1 MSTPKHVILLPD
13 GAADEPLPA
22 LDGLTPLQAARLPH
36 MDRVARAGQLG
47 RVRTIPE
54 GYVPGTDVGTLSLF
68 GYAPAEHYSGRAPIE
83 AAAQGLDTRVDD
95 LVFRCNL
102 VTLEDGRMVDFT
114 AGHVAQEETD
124 RLIADID
131 ALFADEPCRFFA
143 GVSYRNLMIR
153 SKVDAIALTT
163 QAPHDIPDQPV
174 ADYQPKGDGA
184 REVIDLMD
192 RARELLADHPV
203 NVARRQQG
211 RAPVTDIWLW
221 GQGRPTMLPA
231 FADRFGTRAAVITG
245 VDIIRGLARCMGM
258 DLIEV
263 PGATGYLDTDYAG
276 KGRAAV
282 AALDEFDLVVVH
294 VEAPDEAG
302 HARDPAAKVEALERI
317 DELVLAPLLEALQVR
332 EQWRLLIA
340 PDHPTPASHG
350 MHCSEPP
357 PYAFCGTDVA
367 EASGLPF
374 DEDSAGQGPLVD
386 PGHLLIGRF
395 MGRPGCRQ

>member
-1 MSTPKHVILLPD
+1 MSSFKHVILLPD

-22 LDGLTPLQAARLPH
+22 LDGLTPLQAARLPF
-36 MDRVARAGQLG
+36 MDRVAGSGQLG
-47 RVRTIPE
+47 LVRTIPE

-68 GYAPAEHYSGRAPIE
+68 GYAPDEHYSGRAPIE
-83 AAAQGLDTRVDD
+83 AAALGLQTEADD
-95 LVFRCNL
+95 LIFRCNL
-102 VTLEDGRMVDFT
+102 VTIEDGRMADFT

-124 RLIADID
+124 RLIADLD
-131 ALFADEPCRFFA
+131 TLFADEPCHFFA

-153 SKVDAIALTT
+153 SGVQSTALTT
-163 QAPHDIPDQPV
+163 QAPHDIPDKPV

-184 REVIDLMD
+184 AEAADLMR

-203 NVARRQQG
+203 NVARRGEG
-211 RAPVTDIWLW
+211 RAPVSDIWLW
-221 GQGRPTMLPA
+221 GQGRSTMLPA
-231 FADRFGTRAAVITG
+231 FADRFGTRGAVITG

-258 DLIEV
+258 DLIDV

-282 AALDEFDLVVVH
+282 AALQDYDLVVVH

-317 DELVLAPLLEALQVR
+317 DELVLAPLLEALKGHD
-332 EQWRLLIA
+332 EWRLLIA

-357 PYAFCGTDVA
+357 PYAFCGSDVV

-374 DEDSAGQGPLVD
+374 DEVAAGQGPLID

-395 MGRPGCRQ
+395 MGRPGCLG